1 MKTDVTELG
10 DSRTRVD
17 VEVEASEVDAAV
29 RETAEALGKEMKIPG
44 LPQGEGPRRDGPAAP
59 RAARPS

>member
-17 VEVEASEVDAAV
+17 VEVDSSDVDAAV
-29 RETAEALGKEMKIPG
+29 RETAEALGKEMKIPASARG
-44 LPQGEGPRRDGPAAP
+44 RSPPRWCCSGWG
-59 RAARPS
+59 ARPS